1 MGIDRAEI
9 KAVDAQEPLCGGVIV
24 SVMGHLM
31 GRNGV
36 SREFV

>member
-1 MGIDRAEI
+1 MGIDRVEI
-9 KAVDAQEPLCGGVIV
+9 KAVDTQEPLCGDVFV
-24 SVMGHLM
+24 FVMGHLM